1 MYSIINMFGEL
12 ASQTDPED
20 PYVTGLDLFF
30 KSRPALDRAK
40 LKYYGIEVAG
50 ARTKSSIYS
59 SMLIK
64 LTIFTYEGF
73 AKMTAESSIN
83 LEDIGFGDK
92 PMAIFV
98 EMPDYDKSAYF
109 LGTVF
114 IRQLYFVLARRATR
128 EKSGKCKNVVKIVAD
143 EFGNMPAI
151 ESMDTIMTVCLGR
164 NISFDLYIQAY
175 SQITKLYGENAKTIA
190 GNCGNTIYILSDDDE
205 TTSKFSKNLGNET
218 IVDVQRSG
226 SRLSLKKSISETLI
240 EKPLL
245 NMNQLEELKPGECV
259 VKRTMKRTDNHGNRV
274 VPHPIFNSEETGTR
288 LLFRYEYLTDTF
300 PNPDEI
306 SMEMVNEED
315 RSYIN
320 LAERVWDYRLSFAMN
335 HFKNED
341 ETEADCIGDL
351 ENYETLKVV
360 FDNLGVKLPKKLRV
374 DVVLEQIDM
383 LKSDGEIDEKTYN
396 KLISLIQ
403 MGAET

>member
-1 MYSIINMFGEL
+1 MHCLCKKMDQQQKEEAEHKWKLFHRLHPTDDYVMEQEIYALPSEAKFEERDIHLKKINMYSIINMFGEL

-114 IRQLYFVLARRATR
+114 IRQL
-128 EKSGKCKNVVKIVAD
+128 
-143 EFGNMPAI
+143 
-151 ESMDTIMTVCLGR
+151 
-164 NISFDLYIQAY
+164 
-175 SQITKLYGENAKTIA
+175 
-190 GNCGNTIYILSDDDE
+190 
-205 TTSKFSKNLGNET
+205 
-218 IVDVQRSG
+218 
-226 SRLSLKKSISETLI
+226 
-240 EKPLL
+240 
-245 NMNQLEELKPGECV
+245 
-259 VKRTMKRTDNHGNRV
+259 
-274 VPHPIFNSEETGTR
+274 
-288 LLFRYEYLTDTF
+288 
-300 PNPDEI
+300 
-306 SMEMVNEED
+306 
-315 RSYIN
+315 
-320 LAERVWDYRLSFAMN
+320 
-335 HFKNED
+335 
-341 ETEADCIGDL
+341 
-351 ENYETLKVV
+351 
-360 FDNLGVKLPKKLRV
+360 
-374 DVVLEQIDM
+374 
-383 LKSDGEIDEKTYN
+383 
-396 KLISLIQ
+396 
-403 MGAET
+403 

>member
-1 MYSIINMFGEL
+1 MFGEL
-12 ASQTDPED
+12 ASQRDPED

-218 IVDVQRSG
+218 IVDVQRS
-226 SRLSLKKSISETLI
+226 
-240 EKPLL
+240 
-245 NMNQLEELKPGECV
+245 
-259 VKRTMKRTDNHGNRV
+259 
-274 VPHPIFNSEETGTR
+274 
-288 LLFRYEYLTDTF
+288 
-300 PNPDEI
+300 
-306 SMEMVNEED
+306 
-315 RSYIN
+315 
-320 LAERVWDYRLSFAMN
+320 
-335 HFKNED
+335 
-341 ETEADCIGDL
+341 
-351 ENYETLKVV
+351 
-360 FDNLGVKLPKKLRV
+360 
-374 DVVLEQIDM
+374 
-383 LKSDGEIDEKTYN
+383 
-396 KLISLIQ
+396 
-403 MGAET
+403 